1 MSYENEP
8 ASMKQRIIFM
18 SAILGVMAI
27 ILYFVLNA
35 EGIAPKKDAK
45 PPVAQGANHTMVG
58 VAFRIIS
65 SANFTN
71 NYNRNHHGR
80 SVFV

>member
-8 ASMKQRIIFM
+8 ASMKQRILFM
-18 SAILGVMAI
+18 SGILGVMAI

-45 PPVAQGANHTMVG
+45 PIVLHNNEHRIVG
-58 VAFRIIS
+58 MAFSNAYTI
-65 SANFTN
+65 
-71 NYNRNHHGR
+71 NYNGR
-80 SVFV
+80 SA